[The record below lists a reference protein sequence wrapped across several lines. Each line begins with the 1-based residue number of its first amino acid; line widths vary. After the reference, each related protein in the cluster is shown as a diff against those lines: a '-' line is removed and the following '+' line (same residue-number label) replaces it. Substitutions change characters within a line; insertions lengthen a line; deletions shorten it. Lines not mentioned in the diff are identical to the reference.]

1 MSVLPR
7 PADGAVF
14 SLEQFE
20 RLPEED
26 AYRLKLSRGR
36 LVREPRAG
44 TQHGWLTGRLVTLL
58 GPFVGDSSGQVMS
71 WTAATIVGF
80 RLDVAELF
88 RR

>member
-26 AYRLKLSRGR
+26 AYRLELSRGG

-44 TQHGWLTGRLVTLL
+44 AQHGRLTGRL

-71 WTAATIVGF
+71 WTAATIVGL